1 MGIFKRAAKIVESE
15 WKDRQ
20 ERRVPPEAQ
29 AQAVYERMIG
39 SVSDI
44 KRMIGEVA
52 AAHERAQQEVA
63 GLEDRHAA
71 MEEEARE
78 ALSRGDEERARE
90 VLVKRRRVAERLEE
104 AQEREAQLRRRLER
118 LRDALDELRDEVRT
132 FEDRRDDVA
141 ARLSGASAQAALA
154 KAESALRED
163 AERGLAGL
171 EDEAR
176 VAEARADLSGGID
189 EELARLREG
198 R

>member
-1 MGIFKRAAKIVESE
+1 MGIFRRAAKIVESE
-15 WKDRQ
+15 LKDRQ

-29 AQAVYERMIG
+29 AQSVYERMIG

-52 AAHERAQQEVA
+52 AAHERALQEVA
-63 GLEDRHAA
+63 DLEQRHAA

-78 ALSRGDEERARE
+78 ALARGDEERARE
-90 VLVKRRRVAERLEE
+90 VLVKRRRVVERLEE
-104 AQEREAQLRRRLER
+104 ARAREALLRRRLER

-141 ARLSGASAQAALA
+141 ARLSSASAQAALG

-163 AERGLAGL
+163 SAHGLEGL
-171 EDEAR
+171 EDAAR
-176 VAEARADLSGGID
+176 MAEARADLSGGID
-189 EELARLREG
+189 EELERLRAG